1 MVPPMPYDEPPLAR
15 TPNPR
20 AAAHP
25 PEGGSPTRWIAV
37 AGLALLAG
45 AGLAY
50 WWMTRAQPDQVPP
63 GPTVATEGAVT
74 KNRPQRQPME
84 LPTLDNSDE
93 VFRNAVA
100 VLSKHP
106 TLTRLL
112 ATDGLVRATALAVVQ
127 IGDGKTPTV
136 PLKVLRPATRMTIT
150 GADQGKVDPASYPR
164 WNVAT
169 SALLSVKPTDA
180 AQLYVNVKDLFDAA
194 YAELG
199 YPNGNF
205 DEAIQRAVHVVVTT
219 PQPVDPPE
227 LLRRPNYFE
236 HTDASLRSLRPVQKQ
251 VILLGPENQARL
263 TNWLRQLATA
273 LDLKVG

>member
-1 MVPPMPYDEPPLAR
+1 MPIDEPPLAR
-15 TPNPR
+15 TQYPR
-20 AAAHP
+20 VVVPAPP
-25 PEGGSPTRWIAV
+25 PEGGSPTRWIVV
-37 AGLALLAG
+37 AALAIAAG

-50 WWMTRAQPDQVPP
+50 WWMTRAQPDRVPP
-63 GPTVATEGAVT
+63 GPTTATDGART
-74 KNRPQRQPME
+74 SRRPQRQAWD
-84 LPTLDNSDE
+84 LPTLDSSDTI
-93 VFRNAVA
+93 FRDAVA

-106 TLTRLL
+106 ALARLM

-127 IGDGKTPTV
+127 IGDGKTPIV
-136 PLKVLRPATRMTIT
+136 PLKVLRPSTRIAII
-150 GADQGKVDPASYPR
+150 GAEQGRVDAVTSYPR
-164 WNVAT
+164 WNTAT
-169 SALLSVKPTDA
+169 SALLSVRPEDA

-199 YPNGNF
+199 HPGGNF
-205 DEAIQRAVHVVVTT
+205 DEAIERAVEMIVKT

-236 HTDASLRSLRPVQKQ
+236 HTDPALRSLRPVQKQ
-251 VILLGPENQARL
+251 VILFGPENQARL

>member
-1 MVPPMPYDEPPLAR
+1 MAIDEPPLAR
-15 TPNPR
+15 TQYPR
-20 AAAHP
+20 VAVPP
-25 PEGGSPTRWIAV
+25 PEGGSPTRWIVV
-37 AGLALLAG
+37 AALAIAAG

-63 GPTVATEGAVT
+63 GPTTASEGAIT
-74 KNRPQRQPME
+74 SNRPKRQPMD
-84 LPTLDNSDE
+84 LPTLDNSDT
-93 VFRNAVA
+93 VFRDAVA

-106 TLTRLL
+106 TLTRLM

-127 IGDGKTPTV
+127 IGDGKTPDV
-136 PLKVLRPATRMTIT
+136 PLKVLKPSTRLTII
-150 GADQGKVDPASYPR
+150 GQDQGRLDSASYPR
-164 WNVAT
+164 WNIAT
-169 SALLSVKPTDA
+169 GALLSVRPADA

-199 YPNGNF
+199 HPGGNF
-205 DEAIQRAVHVVVTT
+205 DEAIERAVSMVVRT

-236 HTDASLRSLRPVQKQ
+236 HTDPALRALRPVQKQ